1 MLENP
6 RRGRQARNF
15 TTNASKI
22 LHLKSSS
29 EQIFSRKLPLGAP
42 AQCLAVVELQSSQ
55 LSTAVARRLKPYTC
69 IFFSEHFLYNA
80 LKTFPVT
87 QFRSSERRKLHFR
100 ESNFTNLPRGGG
112 ACSRTS
118 WTTSSGTSKCYRKPC
133 KRFASFFFFF
143 NDNSHYILPF
153 KLDQAPTKEVFNSG
167 LIPRKFQAICQLSLV
182 KHFHDI
188 R

>member
-1 MLENP
+1 MFENP

-55 LSTAVARRLKPYTC
+55 LSTAVARRLKPHTC
-69 IFFSEHFLYNA
+69 IFFREYFLHNA

-100 ESNFTNLPRGGG
+100 ESNFTNLPGGG
-112 ACSRTS
+112 MPPDQLNHFIR
-118 WTTSSGTSKCYRKPC
+118 Y
-133 KRFASFFFFF
+133 FQM
-143 NDNSHYILPF
+143 LP
-153 KLDQAPTKEVFNSG
+153 KTL
-167 LIPRKFQAICQLSLV
+167 QAICQFLFFL
-182 KHFHDI
+182 
-188 R
+188 